1 MPKILIADDSRTA
14 RMIVRRCLEM
24 AGFQGSAFLEADD
37 GQAALEMAGR
47 ESPDLIVADLN
58 MPRLDGEALLRF
70 LKEAPATKP
79 IPVVIASSAVNAVRS
94 QRLTELGAHGIV
106 QKPVSPAALSQALGG
121 WKGA

>member
-37 GQAALEMAGR
+37 GEAALALAASEA
-47 ESPDLIVADLN
+47 PDLIVADLN
-58 MPRLDGEALLRF
+58 MPKLDGENLLKS
-70 LKEAPATKP
+70 LKEAPATRP

-94 QRLTELGAHGIV
+94 QRLTELGALGIV
-106 QKPVSPAALSQALGG
+106 QKPISPAALSHALGA
-121 WKGA
+121 WKGN